1 MTNKV
6 SYNDAFQ
13 ELQLI
18 VSQIET
24 GEINVDDLT
33 DKISRASEL
42 ITVCKAKLTASEE
55 EVEKLLAKLQ
65 APDEENNQQ
74 PEDNASEEE

>member
-1 MTNKV
+1 MTTKIT
-6 SYNDAFQ
+6 YNDAFQ

-42 ITVCKAKLTASEE
+42 ITICKAKLTASEE

-65 APDEENNQQ
+65 AAD
-74 PEDNASEEE
+74 EDNKQETEGNTTEEE

>member
-65 APDEENNQQ
+65 APNQENNQQ
-74 PEDNASEEE
+74 SEGNASEEE